1 MFFVCSGLFVCGCV
15 GLVVALFV
23 LGFVCYL
30 GGLFLFVLGF
40 LFLFGVCLVAG
51 WLFGFFLVGWVGRW
65 CFTDSILTTRSS
77 LQTSPDLMLFSWTVL
92 HESITPIVKCCGFQ

>member
-1 MFFVCSGLFVCGCV
+1 MALLKRDIRESQSVITGQRCNRLYKIELPFTSLFGLFLLFVGFACVFFVCSGLFVCGCV

-30 GGLFLFVLGF
+30 GGVFLFVLGF

-51 WLFGFFLVGWVGRW
+51 WLFGFFLWGG
-65 CFTDSILTTRSS
+65 
-77 LQTSPDLMLFSWTVL
+77 
-92 HESITPIVKCCGFQ
+92 